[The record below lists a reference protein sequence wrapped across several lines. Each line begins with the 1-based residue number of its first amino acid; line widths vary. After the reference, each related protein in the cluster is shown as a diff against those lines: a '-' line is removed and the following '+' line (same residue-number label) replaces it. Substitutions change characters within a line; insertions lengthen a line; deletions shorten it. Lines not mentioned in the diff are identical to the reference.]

1 MAKLFDYNN
10 IVWRFMGRVAD
21 LFFLT
26 LLWAIGSL
34 PLVTMG
40 ASTTALYYVA
50 LKMVKNQEGYIW
62 KSFWKSYRENLKT
75 AAGIW
80 CIMLGM
86 GAARGFGL
94 AVSFPGQGAGDGA
107 FFWGLLILTVFYLF
121 WLTLVFPLTARL
133 DTGIKGL
140 LYLSFMTAVKNF
152 SWVMFMVI
160 SSICVAAL
168 GIFVF
173 WPLLLFGAGII
184 AYIHGLV
191 LVHVIFP
198 KYNWNN

>member
-86 GAARGFGL
+86 GAALGVGL

-140 LYLSFMTAVKNF
+140 LYLSFMTAIKNF
-152 SWVMFMVI
+152 SWVMFMVDRK
-160 SSICVAAL
+160 SV
-168 GIFVF
+168 V
-173 WPLLLFGAGII
+173 
-184 AYIHGLV
+184 
-191 LVHVIFP
+191 
-198 KYNWNN
+198 

>member
-21 LFFLT
+21 MFFLT

-34 PLVTMG
+34 PLITIG

-62 KSFWKSYRENLKT
+62 KSFWKSYGDNLKT
-75 AAGIW
+75 ATGIW
-80 CIMLGM
+80 CIMAVM
-86 GAARGFGL
+86 GTALGFGL
-94 AVSFPGQGAGDGA
+94 AASFPEQGAGDGA
-107 FFWGLLILTVFYLF
+107 LFWGLLILSLLYLF
-121 WLTLVFPLTARL
+121 WFTLVFPLTARL

-140 LYLSFMTAVKNF
+140 LYLSFMTSLKNF

-160 SSICVAAL
+160 IAICIVAM
-168 GIFVF
+168 GVFVF

-184 AYIHGLV
+184 AFAHGLV